1 METQI
6 NKLREYYSKGHPK
19 GKISYEELAQKIG
32 ITKRQLQNV
41 RKGKHIGKFL
51 KLRIDEMVQ
60 KIESL

>member
-6 NKLREYYSKGHPK
+6 KKLKDYYSKGHPK
-19 GKISYEELAQKIG
+19 GKIPYEELAQKIG
-32 ITKRQLQNV
+32 ITERQLQNV

-51 KLRIDEMVQ
+51 KNHINEMVQ